1 MRHRRIV
8 LLFALLLV
16 GCAKPQPTM
25 IWIRL
30 DGQRASSSPALQQ
43 QFETDKTICL
53 GRMQQAN
60 LSGVSVYQGG
70 IYGAIAMSQR
80 AQAADAVARGCM
92 AERGYELV
100 PLDQAEERTQQ
111 LAAIHAKQQ
120 PPSIEQT
127 MRKKKL

>member
-1 MRHRRIV
+1 MRRVITIMM
-8 LLFALLLV
+8 LSLLLV
-16 GCAKPQPTM
+16 SCAKPQPAM
-25 IWIRL
+25 VWIRL

-70 IYGAIAMSQR
+70 FYGAIAMSQR

-100 PLDQAEERTQQ
+100 PLDQAEARRQQ
-111 LAAIHAKQQ
+111 LAAIHAQQ
-120 PPSIEQT
+120 QAPSIEQT